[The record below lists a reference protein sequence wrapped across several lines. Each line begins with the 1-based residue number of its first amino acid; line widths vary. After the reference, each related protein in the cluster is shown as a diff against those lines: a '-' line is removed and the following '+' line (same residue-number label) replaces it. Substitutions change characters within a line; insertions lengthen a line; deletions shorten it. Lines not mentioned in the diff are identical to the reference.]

1 MPLASYV
8 LILIGIFY
16 LIKSPAS
23 IKSAPEKM
31 TFPRRILSP
40 KQYLF
45 YRRLTGIMAIVLAII
60 LATVLRK

>member
-16 LIKSPAS
+16 LIKSSAS
-23 IKSAPEKM
+23 IKSPPKKM
-31 TFPRRILSP
+31 TLPHKILSP